1 MAMTGNKVEILTAAL
16 NARRF
21 MMASAESCTGG
32 LISAAVTERA
42 GSSSVF
48 DRGFVSYSYESKE
61 DLLGVSHEILENYGA
76 VSHECAS
83 AMVQGALD
91 HSRAD
96 IAVAVTG
103 IAGPGG
109 GLPGKPVGLV
119 YIAVALR
126 GQKPVVTKNLFTGDR
141 NAVRGQTVDT
151 ALQLLID
158 TLGEEKA

>member
-1 MAMTGNKVEILTAAL
+1 MAMTDKVEILTAAL

-48 DRGFVSYSYESKE
+48 DRGFVTYSYESKE
-61 DLLGVSHEILENYGA
+61 DLLGVSHEILEHHGA

-83 AMVQGALD
+83 AMVQGALA

-119 YIAVALR
+119 YIAAALR
-126 GQKPVVTKNLFTGDR
+126 GQTPVVTKNLFTGDR

-158 TLGEEKA
+158 TLGEQQA